1 MIDGF
6 AGLHHIL
13 RQQLGSGY
21 KDNEEVRFS
30 GRRGNPAGQ
39 VWERVMKAT
48 HNGLDPKKFEK
59 PANITYAT
67 ICRDSGLRATAL
79 CAKDPRG
86 NRAYTEVFVKGT
98 VPSKSCDCHQEIK
111 VCESDGTIKLAN
123 EYCEKAV
130 DKVFIT
136 RKNYEKNTSW
146 KSAGDAKYMPPTEE
160 CKVHTKESIKNTINN
175 IINNAITN
183 NTTTNSATTSNTS
196 KNNTTVNTATTNN
209 TSKNNTTT
217 NTTNKNNTV
226 VNNTTNQK
234 PNTNTAVNITNI
246 TTSTNAVSNS
256 TTNTSTN
263 NNKNNTTTKPES
275 STTKNNAVENSTTK
289 NTTN

>member
-6 AGLHHIL
+6 VGLHHTL
-13 RQQLGSGY
+13 QRLLGSGY
-21 KDNEEVRFS
+21 KDNEEVKFY

-98 VPSKSCDCHQEIK
+98 VPSKSCDCHQAIK

-130 DKVFIT
+130 EKVFIT

-175 IINNAITN
+175 IINNAI
-183 NTTTNSATTSNTS
+183 NSTTSNTVTNNKTTNS
-196 KNNTTVNTATTNN
+196 TANNTT
-209 TSKNNTTT
+209 KN
-217 NTTNKNNTV
+217 NTTNKNNTAA
-226 VNNTTNQK
+226 NNTTNKK
-234 PNTNTAVNITNI
+234 PSTNTAVNITNV
-246 TTSTNAVSNS
+246 TTSTNAVTNA
-256 TTNTSTN
+256 TTNTSN
-263 NNKNNTTTKPES
+263 NNKNSTTTKPES